1 LPDAPPKD
9 TRTLAP
15 DSFSAEILD
24 FTAELSIA
32 VVPFHSGV
40 QVLPLAMAKERLYV
54 DGDPELSM
62 SDAVVTL
69 TYGA

>member
-1 LPDAPPKD
+1 V
-9 TRTLAP
+9 AP
-15 DSFSAEILD
+15 DSLSAEILD

-54 DGDPELSM
+54 DGDPALSV
-62 SDAVVTL
+62 SAAVATL

>member
-1 LPDAPPKD
+1 L
-9 TRTLAP
+9 
-15 DSFSAEILD
+15 SAEILD

-54 DGDPELSM
+54 DGDPALSV
-62 SDAVVTL
+62 SAAVATL